1 MPGQDAYVYRYLYA
15 YVYTF
20 CACSVSDSG
29 KVKLTVQRGL
39 EQIRLLKNHGM
50 HPRLVT
56 YLATNF
62 GQKVQKCIK

>member
-1 MPGQDAYVYRYLYA
+1 M
-15 YVYTF
+15 F
-20 CACSVSDSG
+20 CAFSVSDSG

>member
-1 MPGQDAYVYRYLYA
+1 MYIGL
-15 YVYTF
+15 YTF
-20 CACSVSDSG
+20 CAFSVSNSG

-39 EQIRLLKNHGM
+39 EQIRVLKNHGM